1 MTLVTYSKPP
11 ITFAQQITR
20 LEKKGMFFEDKEAA
34 EAKLASISY
43 YRLSGYWYPFRI
55 RNNQNVVTSQFRGG
69 TNFNKVVS
77 LYQFDRKLRSLVF
90 DAIEYFE
97 VAVRTQFTYQL
108 GHSYGAFAHIN
119 RHNFHPKF
127 KHYKWVKKLKS
138 EVKRSTDDF
147 IRHYE
152 NKYNDFPIVP
162 IWMLTEVMSLGSLS
176 HGYEGLKNNNRE
188 KKHIARYFNLH
199 YKKLENWLHVLT
211 YIRNICAHH
220 SRLWNRALAIKPSTA
235 GDARWSSIDLPRND
249 RIFYILLML
258 NHLLK
263 ATNNADDWSSSI
275 IQLLRPLADKEEWRL
290 AMGIPESWEQYFL

>member
-108 GHSYGAFAHIN
+108 GHSYGAFAHVN

-263 ATNNADDWSSSI
+263 ATIVSS
-275 IQLLRPLADKEEWRL
+275 K
-290 AMGIPESWEQYFL
+290 